1 MSFEIDVCNQSATHQ
16 VDLKLLRSAI
26 EHGLQ
31 IERVESAVV
40 SITVVDNAAIHMLN
54 KQHLDHD
61 YPTDVISFQLDW
73 ACDDPLTDSP
83 AATASG
89 RAAGCSIEGE
99 IIVSVEYAAESA
111 ISVGWQTQD
120 ELTLYAI
127 HGLLHICGYDDLTTS
142 EKEIMRAR
150 ERAVLGGLGL
160 KPHYPADRE
169 TDSAS
174 EDDEPPGGCSPNPFQ
189 TAVASMDDANPHP
202 ASDAVSTA
210 IDSVTIDSVTR
221 DFMEDDR

>member
-1 MSFEIDVCNQSATHQ
+1 MSFEIDVCNQSATQ
-16 VDLKLLRSAI
+16 KVDLKSLRSAI

-31 IERVESAVV
+31 IERVESAVL
-40 SITVVDNAAIHMLN
+40 SITVVDNVAIHKLN

-73 ACDDPLTDSP
+73 TCEDPNIDSP

-89 RAAGCSIEGE
+89 RSAGCGIEGE

-111 ISVGWQTQD
+111 ISVCCQTQD

-127 HGLLHICGYDDLTTS
+127 HGLLHICGYDDLTSS

-150 ERAVLGGLGL
+150 ERAVLVGLGL

-174 EDDEPPGGCSPNPFQ
+174 EDDEPPGGSAPNALN
-189 TAVASMDDANPHP
+189 TAVASIDDANSQIAP
-202 ASDAVSTA
+202 DADFQAFDSVA
-210 IDSVTIDSVTR
+210 IDSV
-221 DFMEDDR
+221 EDDR